1 MKAKKPTTSS
11 AAVPPLTTRQ
21 IISER
26 AYAIWLERGRPEG
39 RDYEHWIEAESQI
52 LAPIADEP
60 AETLASRL
68 THWSDPLSTD
78 IERALD
84 DLAPTSTQRSATSL

>member
-1 MKAKKPTTSS
+1 MKAMKPTTSS
-11 AAVPPLTTRQ
+11 AAVPPVTTRQ

-39 RDYEHWIEAESQI
+39 RDYEQGIEAENQI
-52 LAPIADEP
+52 MAPIAVEP
-60 AETLASRL
+60 AETLTSRL

-84 DLAPTSTQRSATSL
+84 ELAPTSMQRSATSL